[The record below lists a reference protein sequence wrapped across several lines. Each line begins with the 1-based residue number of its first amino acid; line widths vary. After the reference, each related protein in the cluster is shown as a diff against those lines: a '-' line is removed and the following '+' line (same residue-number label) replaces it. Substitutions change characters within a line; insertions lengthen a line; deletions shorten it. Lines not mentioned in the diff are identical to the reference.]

1 GILSP
6 TLSYINEGIPFDNS
20 AKFAERR
27 FTLSQELVFPYTS
40 FLLHSYINQQL
51 ETMELEYK
59 WKEKELIAN
68 IKLAFTKLLYTL
80 DLVRLKQE
88 IRDLAEKVL
97 QVVRTKLEY
106 GQIGDLD
113 LVNAEISFYE
123 ADNEY
128 NDAIRNLMLA
138 RYDLF
143 NLLSIDPEYQEYSI
157 SFADSLKYFDF
168 SIPQEEIIDKLE
180 SSLEY
185 QVALHQE
192 KSAKTALNY
201 SRSGLLPNISLS
213 LYNQNYGD
221 GFKHFGFEIGL
232 KLPLWFGLDKRT
244 DIQISH
250 SKLAEAQISIFETKL
265 RIKKQLEYAWHSF
278 DISREIIKNYESNI
292 SHRSKKLLDL
302 TLESYQLGK
311 ADLLNLLQ
319 AQRSYVDAKVRYLE
333 ALFNYYVQLI
343 EIEKFIDSEIV
354 FVN

>member
-1 GILSP
+1 MKILSATYYKFLYIKISFFFISLLIGLGTRGDVLYSQSLEQELQKISKGDLPLTPQLAIKLGLERNPTLKIYRERINQKAAERYISYGILSP

-40 FLLHSYINQQL
+40 FVLHSYINQQL

-80 DLVRLKQE
+80 ELVRLKQE
-88 IRDLAEKVL
+88 ILDLAEKVL
-97 QVVRTKLEY
+97 QVVRAKLEY

-123 ADNEY
+123 AENEY
-128 NDAIRNLMLA
+128 NDAIRNFMLA

-143 NLLSIDPEYQEYSI
+143 HLLSIDPEYQEYSI

-201 SRSGLLPNISLS
+201 SRS
-213 LYNQNYGD
+213 
-221 GFKHFGFEIGL
+221 
-232 KLPLWFGLDKRT
+232 
-244 DIQISH
+244 
-250 SKLAEAQISIFETKL
+250 
-265 RIKKQLEYAWHSF
+265 
-278 DISREIIKNYESNI
+278 
-292 SHRSKKLLDL
+292 
-302 TLESYQLGK
+302 
-311 ADLLNLLQ
+311 
-319 AQRSYVDAKVRYLE
+319 
-333 ALFNYYVQLI
+333 
-343 EIEKFIDSEIV
+343 
-354 FVN
+354 